1 MNFKGIDTL
10 VVKIS
15 IRTKKTKITLIHNL
29 ILQDLFFDVGY
40 VLSFFQTVVVTLISK
55 PYFY

>member
-29 ILQDLFFDVGY
+29 ILQDLFFDIDY
-40 VLSFFQTVVVTLISK
+40 VLSFFGLWW
-55 PYFY
+55 

>member
-15 IRTKKTKITLIHNL
+15 IRAKTKITLIHNL

>member
-29 ILQDLFFDVGY
+29 ILQDLFFDVDY